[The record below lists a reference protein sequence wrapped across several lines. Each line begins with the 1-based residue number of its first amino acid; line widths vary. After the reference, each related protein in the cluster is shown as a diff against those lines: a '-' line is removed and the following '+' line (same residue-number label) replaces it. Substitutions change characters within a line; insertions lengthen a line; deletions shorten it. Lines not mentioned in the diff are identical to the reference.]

1 MKTLKLTALAIL
13 IAGAT
18 YAGVMPK
25 VVAEV
30 PITVETTVGA
40 TPEAENGLDQ
50 LLQFL
55 FSVVFLVL

>member
-18 YAGVMPK
+18 YAGVMPE

-55 FSVVFLVL
+55 FS